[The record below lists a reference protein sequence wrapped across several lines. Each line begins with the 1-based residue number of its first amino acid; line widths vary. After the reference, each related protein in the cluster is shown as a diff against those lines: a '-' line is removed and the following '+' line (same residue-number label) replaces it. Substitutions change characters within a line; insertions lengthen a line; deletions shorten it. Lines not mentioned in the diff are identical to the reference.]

1 MLVMKNEE
9 KTKKTNLTKKSQKL
23 KLKKPKNK
31 LIFLFEIIFLT
42 RTFKF
47 L

>member
-1 MLVMKNEE
+1 MLVMKYEG
-9 KTKKTNLTKKSQKL
+9 KTKKNQIKPSQKL